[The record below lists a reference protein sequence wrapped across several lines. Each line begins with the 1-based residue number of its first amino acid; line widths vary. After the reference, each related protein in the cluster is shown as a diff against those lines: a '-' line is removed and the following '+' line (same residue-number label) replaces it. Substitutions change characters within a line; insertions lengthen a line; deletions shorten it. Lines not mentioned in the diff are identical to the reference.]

1 MRGGAS
7 AGSGCT
13 VDGWPRLEGRRGPI
27 KGTSYFSY
35 VKWLAKKKT
44 VEYLSGIQSYEKATQ
59 FFNPKYV
66 PMKQE
71 LDIRP
76 IPTGKVLFRLTLVGC
91 LLLACVYGFLMLFNT
106 ALEAMK

>member
-1 MRGGAS
+1 VAP
-7 AGSGCT
+7 AGR
-13 VDGWPRLEGRRGPI
+13 PAL

-44 VEYLSGIQSYEKATQ
+44 VDYLSGIQSDDKIL

-66 PMKQE
+66 LMKQE

-76 IPTGKVLFRLTLVGC
+76 IPTGKVLFRLALVGC

>member
-1 MRGGAS
+1 MTCHAR
-7 AGSGCT
+7 
-13 VDGWPRLEGRRGPI
+13 PRCRRYPV

-44 VEYLSGIQSYEKATQ
+44 DEYLSGIQSYEKIR

-66 PMKQE
+66 LMKQE

>member
-1 MRGGAS
+1 MSYGLDRKESAS
-7 AGSGCT
+7 YNQ
-13 VDGWPRLEGRRGPI
+13 R
-27 KGTSYFSY
+27 
-35 VKWLAKKKT
+35 LAKKKT
-44 VEYLSGIQSYEKATQ
+44 VEYLSTIQSYEKYL

>member
-1 MRGGAS
+1 
-7 AGSGCT
+7 
-13 VDGWPRLEGRRGPI
+13 
-27 KGTSYFSY
+27 
-35 VKWLAKKKT
+35 
-44 VEYLSGIQSYEKATQ
+44 
-59 FFNPKYV
+59 
-66 PMKQE
+66 MKQE

>member
-1 MRGGAS
+1 MVIPS
-7 AGSGCT
+7 K
-13 VDGWPRLEGRRGPI
+13 
-27 KGTSYFSY
+27 KGQKAIFDQSMKS
-35 VKWLAKKKT
+35 LAKKKM
-44 VEYLSGIQSYEKATQ
+44 VEYLSGIQSYEKIP
-59 FFNPKYV
+59 FFNPKFV

>member
-1 MRGGAS
+1 MAI
-7 AGSGCT
+7 
-13 VDGWPRLEGRRGPI
+13 L
-27 KGTSYFSY
+27 FSR
-35 VKWLAKKKT
+35 VKSLAKKKT
-44 VEYLSGIQSYEKATQ
+44 VEYLSSTQSYEQIQ